1 MLNWKFLSSCHGLTL
16 LISSALCACA
26 QSQAPMTDAKLGSA
40 VVAARQAQIL
50 RASAPTSAMLPDQ
63 YDATMARAALHHAQQ
78 NFAHP
83 QAMGHGSM
91 MGIGQG
97 R

>member
-1 MLNWKFLSSCHGLTL
+1 MLKLCSLKFKKHGITL

-26 QSQAPMTDAKLGSA
+26 QSQAPMTDAQLGAA
-40 VVAARQAQIL
+40 VVAARQAQTL
-50 RASAPTSAMLPDQ
+50 RASAPNSTLLPDR
-63 YDATMARAALHHAQQ
+63 YEANMARAALHHAQQ

-91 MGIGQG
+91 MGQG